1 MHIAEIAVFSLDLPI
16 ARGSYT
22 MSGGRTLTFTR
33 STVVRLRTDTGLV
46 GFGEAATAGT
56 AYMDSFAESVQAAL
70 RELAPTI
77 VGLDP
82 MQPAVLNAHMDS
94 ALRGHAPAKAAIDIA
109 CWDLRGQRLGLA
121 AYELL
126 GGRFANAV
134 PVFDAISLGSPDQ
147 MAEYARS
154 MRAAGIRRYQLKLGD
169 DPGID
174 AARLRAVADAAG
186 DWDFM
191 TCDANGGWTLGQAA
205 RMVRAVADF
214 DVYVEQPCATLE
226 NVASLRARTK
236 LPVVVDESITGP
248 TDLVDAVRLRAC
260 DAVNLKASRLGGLT
274 KAALVRDLAVS
285 LGLQVIVDEAGG
297 GDIVQSAMVHLA
309 ASTPPR
315 ALLGTSATTG
325 FSLHV
330 AGSTAPATID
340 GWVRPRET
348 PGLGIEVDD
357 AALGRPLYVHANV
370 R

>member
-1 MHIAEIAVFSLDLPI
+1 
-16 ARGSYT
+16 
-22 MSGGRTLTFTR
+22 
-33 STVVRLRTDTGLV
+33 
-46 GFGEAATAGT
+46 
-56 AYMDSFAESVQAAL
+56 
-70 RELAPTI
+70 
-77 VGLDP
+77 
-82 MQPAVLNAHMDS
+82 
-94 ALRGHAPAKAAIDIA
+94 
-109 CWDLRGQRLGLA
+109 
-121 AYELL
+121 
-126 GGRFANAV
+126 
-134 PVFDAISLGSPDQ
+134 

-285 LGLQVIVDEAGG
+285 LGLQVIVEDEAGG

-315 ALLGTSATTG
+315 ALLGASTDNRFQPPRRGKHGPGYHRRLGASPRDAGPRDRRRRRGTR
-325 FSLHV
+325 SPPVCPCQRPV
-330 AGSTAPATID
+330 AAGRREGRA
-340 GWVRPRET
+340 RPPP
-348 PGLGIEVDD
+348 PGGL
-357 AALGRPLYVHANV
+357 AAGHHRHLS
-370 R
+370 